1 MTTVLNPKYT
11 FDSYVVG
18 AANRL
23 AVTAGRTVAETPGA
37 AYNPLFIY
45 SGSGLGKTHLLMA
58 IGHAAKQAGPTL
70 NVEYLTLD
78 EYVEAFHAAIAA
90 GQGDAFRRRFE
101 NVDVLLVDDVQFL
114 SNRKERQSELLRLT
128 EALQGAGHQ
137 IVLTSDRPPAEIA
150 DLDERLISRLSG
162 GLVVDMGL
170 PDYET
175 RVAILRRKAEERG
188 ARFQPGVLDTV
199 AGLEFANVRE
209 LMGALN
215 RLVAFQA
222 VNDQPINA
230 AAAKQL
236 LGASVT
242 AAAGASVGGGSVGGG
257 GDGGGGGGG
266 GQPGGGPGGAGPGDE
281 FGAFLADVTVTVG
294 KAVEAWRARVAE
306 AVLRWEGEGYRTHR
320 LEALLE
326 RDAPAAVDEA
336 IAEFA
341 ADVERLR
348 ALEAE
353 VAQLDPQAAGESVFR
368 DPERL
373 TEAEEAATKVRGGV
387 APPPGPSGAFPLSGY
402 AVGPSNEVAVSAVR
416 AVLERPGKK
425 YNPLVLVGKS
435 GLGKTH
441 LLNALGLE
449 LAHAK
454 RAVVACLSTQAFID
468 ELIAAI
474 DGNRVDWWRARYR
487 RCTALLLDD
496 IHLIAGKERTQE
508 ELFNLFNLLQDKDR
522 QLMFTAPSHP
532 NTLTGIEERIIS
544 RLEGGLVAEL
554 TEPDRDV
561 KRLVLERLL
570 TGQSVTPEP
579 ALVDYLAD
587 RPADS
592 VRSLVGLAQRV
603 VSAAAAEDVPVTA
616 GLAREVLEG
625 QSSRE
630 ARRSSGFRTSG
641 IVVSSLGGIKSR
653 EKMVWD
659 WPEVADRLIEELR

>member
-1 MTTVLNPKYT
+1 MTSALNPKYS
-11 FDSYVVG
+11 FDSFVVG

-23 AVTAGRTVAETPGA
+23 AVTAGRTVAENPGS

-58 IGHAAKQAGPTL
+58 VGHAAKKGAPAL
-70 NVEYLTLD
+70 NIEYLTLD

-90 GQGDAFRRRFE
+90 GQGDAFRRRFQ

-114 SNRKERQSELLRLT
+114 TNRKEMQSELLRLT
-128 EALQGAGHQ
+128 EALQVGGHQ
-137 IVLTSDRPPAEIA
+137 MVLTSDRPPPDIA

-162 GLVVDMGL
+162 GLVVDIGA

-188 ARFQPGVLDTV
+188 AKFEPGVLETV
-199 AGLEFANVRE
+199 AGAESGNVRE

-222 VNDQPINA
+222 VNDRSINA
-230 AAAKQL
+230 ATAKQL
-236 LGASVT
+236 LGIGAE
-242 AAAGASVGGGSVGGG
+242 AAP
-257 GDGGGGGGG
+257 GDGGK
-266 GQPGGGPGGAGPGDE
+266 GAAREGAAPAPRSGDE
-281 FGAFLADVTVTVG
+281 FGDFLADVTVTVG
-294 KAVEAWRARVAE
+294 KAVEAWRARVGE
-306 AVLRWEGEGYRTHR
+306 AVLRWEGEGYRTRR

-326 RDAPAAVDEA
+326 RDTPAAVDEVITA
-336 IAEFA
+336 FTQ
-341 ADVERLR
+341 DVERLKE
-348 ALEAE
+348 LEAE
-353 VAQLDPQAAGESVFR
+353 VAELDPQAAGQSVFR

-373 TEAEEAATKVRGGV
+373 GEAEEVAAKVRDGA
-387 APPPGPSGAFPLSGY
+387 APPPGPSAAFPLGAY
-402 AVGPSNEVAVSAVR
+402 AVGPSNEVAVSAAR
-416 AVLERPGKK
+416 AVLKQPGKK

-441 LLNALGLE
+441 LLNAIGLE
-449 LAHAK
+449 LARGK
-454 RAVVACLSTQAFID
+454 RAVVACLSTQAFVD

-474 DGNRVDWWRARYR
+474 DGDRVDWWRARYR
-487 RCTALLLDD
+487 RATALLLDD

-508 ELFNLFNLLQDKDR
+508 ELFNLFNLLQDKER
-522 QLMFTAPSHP
+522 QLVFTAPAQPH
-532 NTLTGIEERIIS
+532 TLPGLEERIAS
-544 RLEGGLVAEL
+544 RLAGGLVAEL
-554 TEPDRDV
+554 KEPDREV
-561 KRLVLERLL
+561 KRAVLERML
-570 TGQSVTPEP
+570 GQHGASPDP

-592 VRSLVGLAQRV
+592 VRGLVGELQRV
-603 VSAAAAEDVPVTA
+603 VGAAAAQDGPLTA

-625 QSSRE
+625 QAPRDS
-630 ARRSSGFRTSG
+630 RRSAGFRTSG

-659 WPEVADRLIEELR
+659 WSDVADRVIEEFR